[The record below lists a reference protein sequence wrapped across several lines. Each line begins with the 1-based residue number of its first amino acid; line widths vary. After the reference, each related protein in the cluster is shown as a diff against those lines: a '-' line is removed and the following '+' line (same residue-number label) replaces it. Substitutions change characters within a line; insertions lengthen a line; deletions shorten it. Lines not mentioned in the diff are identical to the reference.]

1 MKRILKYI
9 LVLIGILA
17 LVYFMGPQ
25 PKTPSY
31 SSVLPEVPS
40 DASALEKWVAAKE
53 ATQKVKPDNEAT
65 IVWANDSL
73 RNQTDYVLLYLHG
86 FSASHEE
93 GNPVHRNTA
102 KRFGCNLFL
111 ARLADHG
118 VDTIAPMYEFTA
130 ERLWNST
137 VEAFAVAKKLGRKV
151 IVIGTSTGGTLA
163 LQLAAT
169 YPEIAGLVLL
179 SPNIRI
185 FDPNS
190 KLLNNPWGLHIAK
203 MVIGKDH
210 ILTKDQRPIYKKY
223 WYSRYPLQPLPQL
236 QELLETTMTP
246 FNFSKIKQPTLLL
259 YYYKDETHQDSVVSV
274 PAMLEM
280 FDQLGTDA
288 TLKKKKAMPN
298 TGDHVIGSSI
308 KSNDY
313 QGVESEISIFLN
325 NQLKMQI
332 KQ

>member
-9 LVLIGILA
+9 LVLIGLLT

-25 PKTPSY
+25 PTTPVY
-31 SSVLPEVPS
+31 TSVLPEVPS
-40 DASALEKWVAAKE
+40 DASALEQWIAAKE
-53 ATQKVKPDNEAT
+53 ATQKVKPDNEAN

-73 RNQTDYVLLYLHG
+73 RNQTEYVLLYLHG

-93 GNPVHRNTA
+93 GSPVHRNTA

-130 ERLWNST
+130 ERLWNSA
-137 VEAFAVAKKLGRKV
+137 VEAYAVAKQLGKKI

-169 YPEIAGLVLL
+169 YPEIAGMILL
-179 SPNIRI
+179 SPNVRI
-185 FDPNS
+185 SDPNS
-190 KLLNNPWGLHIAK
+190 KLLNDPWGLQIAK
-203 MVIGKDH
+203 MVIGRDYM
-210 ILTKDQRPIYKKY
+210 LTKDQRPIYKKY
-223 WYSRYPLQPLPQL
+223 WYSRYPLEPLPQL
-236 QELLETTMTP
+236 QELVETTMTP
-246 FNFSKIKQPTLLL
+246 STFAKIKQPTLLL
-259 YYYKDETHQDSVVSV
+259 YYYKDEAHQDKVVSV

-280 FDQLGTDA
+280 FEQLGTDA
-288 TLKKKKAMPN
+288 AFKQKKAMPN
-298 TGDHVIGSSI
+298 TGDHVIGSYI

-313 QGVESEISIFLN
+313 QGVESEISLFLSN
-325 NQLKMQI
+325 TLKLQMQ
-332 KQ
+332 Q

>member
-9 LVLIGILA
+9 LVLIGLLA

-25 PKTPSY
+25 PATPVY
-31 SSVLPEVPS
+31 KSVLPEVPS
-40 DASALEKWVAAKE
+40 EASALEQWIAAKE
-53 ATQKVKPDNEAT
+53 ATQKVKPDNEAN

-73 RNQTDYVLLYLHG
+73 RNQTEYVLLYLHG

-93 GNPVHRNTA
+93 GSPVHRNAA

-137 VEAFAVAKKLGRKV
+137 VEAFAIAKKLGKKV

-190 KLLNNPWGLHIAK
+190 KLLNNPWGLQIAK
-203 MVIGKDH
+203 WVIGRDYM
-210 ILTKDQRPIYKKY
+210 LTKDQRPIYKKY
-223 WYSRYPLQPLPQL
+223 WYSRYPLEPLPQL
-236 QELLETTMTP
+236 QELVETTMTP
-246 FNFSKIKQPTLLL
+246 TTFAKIKQPTLLL
-259 YYYKDETHQDSVVSV
+259 YYYKDEAHQDSVVSV
-274 PAMLEM
+274 TAMLEM

-288 TLKKKKAMPN
+288 AFKQKKAMPN
-298 TGDHVIGSSI
+298 TGDHVIGSYI

-313 QGVESEISIFLN
+313 QGVESEMSLFLSKT
-325 NQLKMQI
+325 LKLQI
-332 KQ
+332 QQ

>member
-9 LVLIGILA
+9 LVLIGLLA

-25 PKTPSY
+25 PATPVYTSA
-31 SSVLPEVPS
+31 LPEVPS
-40 DASALEKWVAAKE
+40 EASALEQWIAAKE
-53 ATQKVKPDNEAT
+53 ATQNVKPDNEAN

-73 RNQTDYVLLYLHG
+73 RDQTEYVLLYLHG

-118 VDTIAPMYEFTA
+118 IDTIAPMYEFTA

-137 VEAFAVAKKLGRKV
+137 VEAFAIAKNLGKKV

-190 KLLNNPWGLHIAK
+190 KLLNNPWGLQIAK
-203 MVIGKDH
+203 WVIGRDYM
-210 ILTKDQRPIYKKY
+210 LTKDQRPIYKKY
-223 WYSRYPLQPLPQL
+223 WYSRYPLEPLPQL
-236 QELLETTMTP
+236 QELVETTMTP
-246 FNFSKIKQPTLLL
+246 ATFAKIKQPTLLL
-259 YYYKDETHQDSVVSV
+259 YYYKDEAHQDSVVSV
-274 PAMLEM
+274 AAMLEM

-288 TLKKKKAMPN
+288 AFKQKKAMPN
-298 TGDHVIGSSI
+298 TGDHVIGSYI

-313 QGVESEISIFLN
+313 QGVESEVSLFLN
-325 NQLKMQI
+325 NTLKLQI
-332 KQ
+332 QQ

>member
-9 LVLIGILA
+9 LVLIGLLT

-25 PKTPSY
+25 PTTPVY
-31 SSVLPEVPS
+31 TSVLPEVPS
-40 DASALEKWVAAKE
+40 DASALEQWIAAKE
-53 ATQKVKPDNEAT
+53 ATQKVKPDNEAN
-65 IVWANDSL
+65 IVWVNDSL
-73 RNQTDYVLLYLHG
+73 RNQTEYVLLYLHG

-137 VEAFAVAKKLGRKV
+137 VEAYAIAKKLGKKV
-151 IVIGTSTGGTLA
+151 IVIGTSTGGTVA

-190 KLLNNPWGLHIAK
+190 KLLNNPWGLQIAK
-203 MVIGKDH
+203 WVIGRDYM
-210 ILTKDQRPIYKKY
+210 LTKDQRPIYKKY
-223 WYSRYPLQPLPQL
+223 WYSRYPLEPLPQL
-236 QELLETTMTP
+236 QELVETTMTP
-246 FNFSKIKQPTLLL
+246 STFAKIKQPTLLL
-259 YYYKDETHQDSVVSV
+259 YYYKDEAHQDKVVSV

-280 FDQLGTDA
+280 FEQLGTDDA
-288 TLKKKKAMPN
+288 FKQKKAMPN
-298 TGDHVIGSSI
+298 TGDHVIGSYI

-313 QGVESEISIFLN
+313 QGVESEMSLFLN
-325 NQLKMQI
+325 NTLKLQI
-332 KQ
+332 Q

>member
-9 LVLIGILA
+9 LVLIGLLA

-25 PKTPSY
+25 PATPVY
-31 SSVLPEVPS
+31 KSVLPEVPS
-40 DASALEKWVAAKE
+40 EASALEQWIAAKE
-53 ATQKVKPDNEAT
+53 ATQKVKPDNEAN

-73 RNQTDYVLLYLHG
+73 RNQTEYVLLYLHG

-93 GNPVHRNTA
+93 GNPVHHNAA

-137 VEAFAVAKKLGRKV
+137 VEAFAIAKKLGKKV

-190 KLLNNPWGLHIAK
+190 KLLNNPWGLQIAK
-203 MVIGKDH
+203 WVIGRDYM
-210 ILTKDQRPIYKKY
+210 LTKDQRPIYKKY
-223 WYSRYPLQPLPQL
+223 WYSRYPLEPLPQL
-236 QELLETTMTP
+236 QELVETTMTP
-246 FNFSKIKQPTLLL
+246 ATFAKIKQPTLLL
-259 YYYKDETHQDSVVSV
+259 YYYKDEAHQDSVVSV
-274 PAMLEM
+274 AAMLEM

-288 TLKKKKAMPN
+288 AFKQKKAMPN
-298 TGDHVIGSSI
+298 TGDHVIGSYI

-313 QGVESEISIFLN
+313 QGVESEMSLFLSKT
-325 NQLKMQI
+325 LKLQI
-332 KQ
+332 QQ

>member
-9 LVLIGILA
+9 LVLIGLLT

-25 PKTPSY
+25 PTTPVY
-31 SSVLPEVPS
+31 RSVLPEVPS
-40 DASALEKWVAAKE
+40 DASALEQWIAAKE
-53 ATQKVKPDNEAT
+53 ATQKVKPDNEAN
-65 IVWANDSL
+65 IVWVNDSL
-73 RNQTDYVLLYLHG
+73 RNQTEYVLLYLHG

-137 VEAFAVAKKLGRKV
+137 VEAYAIAKKLGKKV
-151 IVIGTSTGGTLA
+151 IVIGTSTGGTVA

-190 KLLNNPWGLHIAK
+190 KLLNNPWGLQIAK
-203 MVIGKDH
+203 WVIGRDYM
-210 ILTKDQRPIYKKY
+210 LTKDQRPIYKKY
-223 WYSRYPLQPLPQL
+223 WYSRYPLEPLPQL
-236 QELLETTMTP
+236 QELVETTMTP
-246 FNFSKIKQPTLLL
+246 STFAKIKQPTLLL
-259 YYYKDETHQDSVVSV
+259 YYYKDEAHQDKVVSV

-280 FDQLGTDA
+280 FEQLGTDDA
-288 TLKKKKAMPN
+288 FKQKKAMPN
-298 TGDHVIGSSI
+298 TGDHVIGSYI

-313 QGVESEISIFLN
+313 QGVESEMSLFLN
-325 NQLKMQI
+325 NTLKLQI
-332 KQ
+332 Q